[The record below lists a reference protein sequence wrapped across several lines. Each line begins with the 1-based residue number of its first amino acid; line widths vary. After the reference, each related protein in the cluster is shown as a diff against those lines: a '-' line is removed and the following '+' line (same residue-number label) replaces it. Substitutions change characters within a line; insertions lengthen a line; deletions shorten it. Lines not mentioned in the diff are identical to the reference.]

1 MKKFYTI
8 FTAILTVMVAQY
20 GNAQTEQ
27 ETISELKNV
36 FKEFEIRALSPCKVH
51 LVDRID
57 EEAYSEYL
65 FNPKD
70 ATWEAKSIGIYTDWT
85 IIEKNKIT
93 PYKNSS
99 EIGFYIMMH
108 LDDLAFHQKAA
119 DLLNHLATF
128 CKEPSVT
135 HREEFSDKDLMKFYF
150 DYTDL
155 MDLIKPG
162 TEILDNKI
170 QGYATAPETIKQN
183 YVQVKNNGGLAELP
197 KQEQEDYQKTL
208 VFFEENRA
216 EVEKQVQQFFDGPG
230 NQLPENQYTQILNTI
245 NSDPK
250 IAKRLEKVVTE
261 FYQ

>member
-1 MKKFYTI
+1 MKKFYTL

-27 ETISELKNV
+27 ETIAELKNV
-36 FKEFEIRALSPCKVH
+36 FKEFEIKELSPCKVH

-57 EEAYSEYL
+57 EEAYFEYL

-70 ATWEAKSIGIYTDWT
+70 ATWEAKSSGIYTDWT

-119 DLLNHLATF
+119 DLLNHLSTF
-128 CKEPSVT
+128 CEKTSVKN
-135 HREEFSDKDLMKFYF
+135 REEFSDSDLMKFYF
-150 DYTDL
+150 DYTDML
-155 MDLIKPG
+155 DLIRPI
-162 TEILDNKI
+162 TEIFENKI

-183 YVQVKNNGGLAELP
+183 FFQVKENGGLAELP

-216 EVEKQVQQFFDGPG
+216 EVEKQVQQFFDRTG
-230 NQLPENQYTQILNTI
+230 NQLPENQYTQILNNI

-250 IAKRLEKVVTE
+250 LAERLEKVVTE